1 MNQKLSAHPLHLYG
15 RTKTWILLITLVVAA
30 GGWWLWK
37 SSASDSGAPAQSGSA
52 AAGRRFGGANA
63 AQPVSVQAATL
74 QDIRVTVSAIGSVAA
89 SNTAIV
95 RAQVSGVLQ
104 SLNFKEGQLVK
115 VGQSLAQID
124 PRAFQAALG
133 QAEGAL
139 ARDQA
144 LLDNGR
150 IDLQRYRDLL
160 AKDAAPKQQF
170 DTQQALVRQ
179 LEGTV
184 MIDQAAVDNARLQ
197 LSYTR
202 VTAPIAGR
210 AGLKQVDLGNVVQPG
225 DANGVVVITQ
235 TRPVAWVFSVPAVNV
250 PLLSAR
256 LRKGEEIPVQA
267 MERGGKT
274 QLAVGKVTSLDNAID
289 ASTDTIKLKALFANQ
304 DDSLFPNQAVT
315 VRLQLDLL
323 KSVLTVPTAA
333 VLRGAQ
339 GFYVYVVNADNSVS
353 TRVITP
359 GAVDGNVIAVQ
370 GALQV
375 GEIIVVD
382 GTDRL
387 REGARIEVI
396 AADPRQRPGAAPI
409 PGRRASAASSPASSD
424 ATGASAPVRPSSAAA
439 SGAGAA
445 SRGMDGLP
453 PEMAYKLKAMSPEER
468 RAWFQKRRQDAGS
481 SAAN

>member
-1 MNQKLSAHPLHLYG
+1 MNQKLSARPLHLYG

-37 SSASDSGAPAQSGSA
+37 PSASDSGAPAQSGSA
-52 AAGRRFGGANA
+52 AGGRRFGGANA

-104 SLNFKEGQLVK
+104 SLNFKEGQQVK
-115 VGQSLAQID
+115 VGQWLAQID

-144 LLDNGR
+144 LLDNDR

-184 MIDQAAVDNARLQ
+184 KIDQAAVDSARLQ

-202 VTAPIAGR
+202 VSAPIAGR
-210 AGLKQVDLGNVVQPG
+210 VGLKQVDLGNVVQPA
-225 DANGVVVITQ
+225 DANGIAVITQ
-235 TRPVAWVFSVPAVNV
+235 TRPVALVFSVPAANV
-250 PLLSAR
+250 QLISAR
-256 LRKGEEIPVQA
+256 LRKGEIIPVQA
-267 MERGGKT
+267 LERNGKT
-274 QLAVGKVTSLDNAID
+274 PLATGKVASLDNAID
-289 ASTDTIKLKALFANQ
+289 PSTDTIKLKVLFANA
-304 DDSLFPNQAVT
+304 DDSLFPNQAVSI
-315 VRLQLDLL
+315 RLQLDLL
-323 KSVLTVPTAA
+323 KNVLTVPTAA

-359 GAVDGNVIAVQ
+359 GAVDGNAIAVQ

-387 REGARIEVI
+387 REGAKVEVI
-396 AADPRQRPGAAPI
+396 AADPRQRAGAAPN
-409 PGRRASAASSPASSD
+409 PGRRASAASASASS
-424 ATGASAPVRPSSAAA
+424 ASAPERPGSAAA
-439 SGAGAA
+439 GDDGAA
-445 SRGMDGLP
+445 RAHRMESLP
-453 PEMAYKLKAMSPEER
+453 PEMAEKLKTMSPDER
-468 RAWFQKRRQDAGS
+468 RAWFQKRRQEAGTQG